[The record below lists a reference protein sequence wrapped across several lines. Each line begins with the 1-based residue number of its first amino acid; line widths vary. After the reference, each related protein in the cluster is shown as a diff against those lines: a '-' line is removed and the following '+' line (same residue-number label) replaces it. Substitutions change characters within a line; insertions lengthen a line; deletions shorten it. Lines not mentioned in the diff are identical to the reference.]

1 MKVYEEETQK
11 NNMHKK
17 IGSTYSKQGK
27 CKLRQQW
34 DSCVPI
40 KLAKIKMC

>member
-1 MKVYEEETQK
+1 MMKVYEEETQK

-27 CKLRQQW
+27 CK
-34 DSCVPI
+34 
-40 KLAKIKMC
+40 